1 MIRRHLA
8 TVVCAGGY
16 LLIVAAA
23 VGILIWS
30 EIQHGDAPDANL
42 GGIWLVIV
50 GLPWS
55 ILGVALPESVAA
67 IGILAGHHTSWL
79 DVQLEP
85 GRYLGACMLPFSTG
99 YPHAMDGMYRFF
111 DVE

>member
-1 MIRRHLA
+1 MMRRHLA
-8 TVVCAGGY
+8 TVLCAGGY

-67 IGILAGHHTSWL
+67 IGILAGPVINLAIAIGIGVAIDRARRPRGATSNRPPPRGGW
-79 DVQLEP
+79 P
-85 GRYLGACMLPFSTG
+85 T
-99 YPHAMDGMYRFF
+99 
-111 DVE
+111 

>member
-16 LLIVAAA
+16 LLAVAAA
-23 VGILIWS
+23 IGILVWS

-42 GGIWLVIV
+42 GGIWLVLV

-55 ILGVALPESVAA
+55 ILGVALPEPLMAVGFFAGPVINLAIVTGIGVAIDRA
-67 IGILAGHHTSWL
+67 RRPRPPT
-79 DVQLEP
+79 
-85 GRYLGACMLPFSTG
+85 GARSSGGPPPVGGWPT
-99 YPHAMDGMYRFF
+99 
-111 DVE
+111 